1 MSAGLTTVPAVKA
14 QLLELFKTATDDST
28 AVWGNQPNED
38 HQLAENVYIGDVNG
52 SRKFVTL
59 PATAPKSREESYEV
73 TVAVEVFREGSDG
86 PGTEARM
93 WEIVEALELPLAQH
107 PSLEGLSQWAISN
120 RFQQTLIPANDGMLA
135 KYTFGVEVTA
145 RI

>member
-1 MSAGLTTVPAVKA
+1 MSTTVPTVKA
-14 QLLELFKTATDDST
+14 TLLELFKAALYDST
-28 AVWGNQPNED
+28 EVWPNRPNED

-59 PATAPKSREESYEV
+59 PATGPRSREESYEV
-73 TVAVEVFREGSDG
+73 QIEVEVFSEGSDG

-93 WEIVEALELPLAQH
+93 WEIVDAIELMIAQQ
-107 PSLEGLSQWAISN
+107 PRLEGLSQWAISN
-120 RFQQTLIPANDGMLA
+120 RFQQVLVPANDGMLA